1 MPSTNPLIDQSAN
14 GRFQRTPRLSPYETP
29 NVPKQNIRADYST
42 PKSQLISTLDSREQ
56 TLISLWALQYSVVWN
71 SLVAPISAI
80 PPVLARYRGPT
91 HSLQPPTI
99 KMRRRPPFSL
109 RPTFNPKYRWE
120 IPNYPSPPWQITT
133 TRPLCGIDI
142 GTSIMT
148 LGLST
153 SKNSMPTMRN
163 WRQSLAISRS

>member
-42 PKSQLISTLDSREQ
+42 LISVRS
-56 TLISLWALQYSVVWN
+56 SSN
-71 SLVAPISAI
+71 HPPIPHPFS
-80 PPVLARYRGPT
+80 PTTEDPLT
-91 HSLQPPTI
+91 HSNPTI

-133 TRPLCGIDI
+133 TRPLYGIDT

>member
-42 PKSQLISTLDSREQ
+42 PKSQLISTLESREQ

-80 PPVLARYRGPT
+80 PPVLARYKPTEDPLT
-91 HSLQPPTI
+91 HSNPPPS
-99 KMRRRPPFSL
+99 KCAAARPFLSVPRSILSIAGKFRITLHHHGRL
-109 RPTFNPKYRWE
+109 RPRGRFTA
-120 IPNYPSPPWQITT
+120 
-133 TRPLCGIDI
+133 
-142 GTSIMT
+142 
-148 LGLST
+148 ST
-153 SKNSMPTMRN
+153 QE
-163 WRQSLAISRS
+163 RQ